1 MSLKTPLCDLL
12 GVEHPILLAG
22 MGGVSYAEL
31 AAAVS
36 NAGGYGVL
44 GMAGTSPDFIRQQ
57 MRQVKT
63 LTDKPFGVDL
73 LAASPESLT
82 AAVDIIIEEGA
93 TSFIAGLGVPMPIM
107 DKLKAAGLKV
117 MVVCGA
123 VKHAVKAEQAGC
135 DAVICQG
142 GEGGGHTGLV
152 GTLPLV
158 AQAVDAVKIPVAAAG
173 GLYDGRGLAAALALG
188 AQAVWMGTRFIA
200 SREAHAGDLYRQTI
214 LDTADDATIRTRCY
228 SGKPMRVM
236 KNAYVEDWESRPGDI
251 QPFPAQAMTS
261 IRNQA
266 MGGIG
271 GQIEGLDPDK
281 SCFAMG
287 QSAGGV
293 HEVLPAAEIVARI
306 MAEAH
311 AAIGRLARLD
321 AQSPAPSRQA
331 PGPGRRRPGRP
342 PNEAGGRFRPPV
354 PRRAGAGRSTAP
366 PAGTAPDG
374 DRPRLCAGGKPRPA
388 PRLRW
393 GRRQPLARPDEP
405 PDPGGGAR
413 RRL

>member
-1 MSLKTPLCDLL
+1 MTLHTPLCDLL
-12 GVEHPILLAG
+12 GVKHPIMLAG

-31 AAAVS
+31 VAAVS

-44 GMAGTSPDFIRQQ
+44 GMAGRTPEFIRDE
-57 MRQVKT
+57 MRKVKS

-82 AAVDIIIEEGA
+82 AAVEIIIEEGA
-93 TSFIAGLGVPMPIM
+93 SSFVAGLGVPMPIM
-107 DKLKAAGLKV
+107 EKLKKAGLKV

-152 GTLPLV
+152 GTMPLV
-158 AQAVDAVKIPVAAAG
+158 AQAVEAVKIPVVAAG

-188 AQAVWMGTRFIA
+188 ATGVWMGTRFIA
-200 SREAHAGDLYRQTI
+200 STEAHAGELYREAI
-214 LDTADDATIRTRCY
+214 LEAADEDTIRTRSY
-228 SGKPMRVM
+228 SGKPMRVK
-236 KNAYVEDWESRPGDI
+236 KNPYVEEWETRPQDI
-251 QPFPAQAMTS
+251 QAFPMQAMVS
-261 IRNQA
+261 HQAGA

-293 HEVLPAAEIVARI
+293 HSVLPAGEIVEQLI
-306 MAEAH
+306 KEAEA
-311 AAIGRLARLD
+311 AIDRTAKLRTK
-321 AQSPAPSRQA
+321 
-331 PGPGRRRPGRP
+331 
-342 PNEAGGRFRPPV
+342 V
-354 PRRAGAGRSTAP
+354 GA
-366 PAGTAPDG
+366 
-374 DRPRLCAGGKPRPA
+374 
-388 PRLRW
+388 
-393 GRRQPLARPDEP
+393 
-405 PDPGGGAR
+405 
-413 RRL
+413 

>member
-1 MSLKTPLCDLL
+1 MTLRTPLCDLL
-12 GVEHPILLAG
+12 KVEHPIMLAG

-31 AAAVS
+31 CAAVS

-44 GMAGTSPDFIRQQ
+44 GMAGTSPDFIREQ
-57 MRQVKT
+57 MRKVKA

-73 LAASPESLT
+73 LAATPESLT
-82 AAVDIIIEEGA
+82 ASVEIIIEEGA
-93 TSFIAGLGVPMPIM
+93 SSFIAGLGVPMPIM
-107 DKLKAAGLKV
+107 ARLKAAGLKV

-123 VKHAVKAEQAGC
+123 VKHAVKAQQAGC

-158 AQAVDAVKIPVAAAG
+158 AQAVEAVNIPVVAAG

-188 AQAVWMGTRFIA
+188 AVGVWMGTRFIA
-200 SREAHAGDLYRQTI
+200 STEAHAGEPYRQAV
-214 LDTADDATIRTRCY
+214 LDAADEDTIRTRSY
-228 SGKPMRVM
+228 SGKPMRVK
-236 KNAYVEDWESRPGDI
+236 KNPYVDDWETRPGDI
-251 QPFPAQAMTS
+251 QAFPMQAMIS
-261 IRNQA
+261 LRNGA

-293 HEVLPAAEIVARI
+293 RAVKPAGEIVADL

-311 AAIGRLARLD
+311 AAVARLTRLD
-321 AQSPAPSRQA
+321 AASPAVKVA
-331 PGPGRRRPGRP
+331 A
-342 PNEAGGRFRPPV
+342 E
-354 PRRAGAGRSTAP
+354 
-366 PAGTAPDG
+366 
-374 DRPRLCAGGKPRPA
+374 
-388 PRLRW
+388 
-393 GRRQPLARPDEP
+393 
-405 PDPGGGAR
+405 
-413 RRL
+413 